1 MCRLKKSVYRDH
13 VFEAIAEFLCEKG
26 ASRRRPLRGHAQ
38 NELKVYGI
46 LIRNKIKQFDLKVMY
61 IQNSL

>member
-26 ASRRRPLRGHAQ
+26 ASRRRPLRGHAL
-38 NELKVYGI
+38 NCE
-46 LIRNKIKQFDLKVMY
+46 
-61 IQNSL
+61 